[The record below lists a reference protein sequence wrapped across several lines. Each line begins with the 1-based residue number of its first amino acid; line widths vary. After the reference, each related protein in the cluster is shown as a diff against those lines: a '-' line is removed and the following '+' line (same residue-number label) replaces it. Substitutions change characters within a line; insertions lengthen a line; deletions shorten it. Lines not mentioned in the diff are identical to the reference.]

1 MCDCPC
7 AQLAAGH
14 NQALEQ
20 GFSDG
25 ELLLV
30 GRRAYDQAL
39 EGFATEEDRRRAMA
53 PSNAAS
59 KGYRDTVKNAIEAA
73 SPGTPVKGVWDLVNM
88 ATISE
93 KSWQRF
99 VAFFNLRQLHSQ

>member
-1 MCDCPC
+1 V
-7 AQLAAGH
+7 QLAAGH
-14 NQALEQ
+14 NQALEK
-20 GFSDG
+20 GFSEG

-30 GRRAYDQAL
+30 GRRAYEEAL
-39 EGFATEEDRRRAMA
+39 AGFVTEEARRHAMA

-59 KGYRDTVKNAIEAA
+59 KSYRDTVKNAIVAA

-88 ATISE
+88 ATLSE

-99 VAFFNLRQLHSQ
+99 VAFFNLRQLQAQ